1 MNLQSKIEILA
12 ESAKYDVSCSSSG
25 SERNAKKGMI
35 GNTAL
40 PGICHSWSS
49 DGRCISLLKILMS
62 NNCVYDCA
70 YCVNRR
76 SNDFRRASFTPEELA
91 DITMNF
97 YKRNYIEG
105 LFLSSAVIKNP
116 DYTMEQMIK
125 VAQLLR
131 EEKGYNGYIHLKA
144 IPGADHKLI
153 ETAGYYADRM
163 SLNLEVPTQNNLQL
177 LAPEKTQEAITSP
190 MLHVKNKIDELAHY
204 NKREISKPFVPAGQT
219 TQLMVGATNDSD
231 LTIMHLSERM
241 YKQMKLKRVY
251 YSAYIP
257 VVKDNNLLPAQV
269 DTPLLREHR
278 LYQADWLLRFYKFN
292 AHELLTKEA
301 PNFDPLLDPKCNWAL
316 LHYDK
321 FPIEINRADYYLLLR
336 IPGIGPTSA
345 RRIVETRRFAYLNF
359 EDLKKMGVVLK
370 RAQHFILCK
379 GKFYGQKNIRIELL
393 KQLLTSNN
401 RQTDQLLNNQIN
413 LFNLYP
419 QTFDKTLRA

>member
-1 MNLQSKIEILA
+1 
-12 ESAKYDVSCSSSG
+12 
-25 SERNAKKGMI
+25 
-35 GNTAL
+35 
-40 PGICHSWSS
+40 
-49 DGRCISLLKILMS
+49 
-62 NNCVYDCA
+62 
-70 YCVNRR
+70 
-76 SNDFRRASFTPEELA
+76 
-91 DITMNF
+91 
-97 YKRNYIEG
+97 
-105 LFLSSAVIKNP
+105 
-116 DYTMEQMIK
+116 MEQMIK